1 MTCPSYSPIVM
12 PSRRYKVVRDSR
24 LDFVGESYASIYPN
38 LHRYPATMI
47 PQLGIEILRRID
59 VKGDSMLDPYCG
71 SGSSFASGVH
81 VGISKL
87 FGFDLNP
94 LAVLISKVRFTRL
107 NVRLLEQTVT
117 RLQDSIERQR
127 KNKLTRSDLPQ
138 ITNVNYWFHNADLS
152 ELISIKQKI
161 DAIENSNIRDLCLLA
176 FSETVRDVS
185 LTRKN
190 EFKLYR
196 IPPEKVSS
204 HKPDTKRI
212 FLDYLNK
219 ITTIYVSV
227 YHPLL
232 AGVAARIMNQP
243 FDAVRQS
250 VDLVLTSPPYGDSR
264 TTVAYGQFSTLT
276 NEWLGIKEARKI
288 DSKLM
293 GGRRVVSLWDSGA
306 ISGQLRK
313 ISKTNHK
320 RALEVSSF
328 YHDLAKSIEEISKAV
343 RIGGAAIYIVGNRRV
358 KDVQLSTDQFIA
370 EQFEKYG
377 FSHEITFERAISSK
391 SMPSANSPSNKVG
404 ATRGTMTQE
413 FVVICRR
420 TS

>member
-1 MTCPSYSPIVM
+1 VS
-12 PSRRYKVVRDSR
+12 SRNYKVVRDTQ
-24 LDFVGESYASIYPN
+24 LDFVGESYSSIYPN

-47 PQLGIEILRRID
+47 PQLGIEILRRLD
-59 VKGDSMLDPYCG
+59 LKGDSMLDPYCG
-71 SGSSFASGVH
+71 SGSSFASGIH

-107 NVRLLEQTVT
+107 NLRLLEQTVT
-117 RLQDSIERQR
+117 KLQISIERQR
-127 KNKLTRSDLPQ
+127 QTRPRKSELPGV
-138 ITNVNYWFHNADLS
+138 TNIDYWFHKAELF
-152 ELISIKQKI
+152 ELILIKRKL
-161 DAIENSNIRDLCLLA
+161 DAVDNSNIRDLCLLA
-176 FSETVRDVS
+176 FSETIRDVS

-196 IPPEKVSS
+196 IPPEKVPL
-204 HKPDTKRI
+204 HKPDTRRV
-212 FLDYLNK
+212 FLAHLKNIAALY
-219 ITTIYVSV
+219 TTV

-232 AGVAARIMNQP
+232 AGVTPRIVNQP
-243 FDAVRQS
+243 FDAVRKT

-276 NEWLGIKEARKI
+276 NEWLGIEDARKI

-293 GGRRVVSLWDSGA
+293 GGQRVTSLWDSGA
-306 ISGQLRK
+306 ISSQLQK
-313 ISKTNHK
+313 ISDKDHK

-328 YHDLAKSIEEISKAV
+328 YRDLGYSIAEISKAV
-343 RIGGAAIYIVGNRRV
+343 RVGGYAIYIVGNRRV

-370 EQFEKYG
+370 EQFERCG

-420 TS
+420 AS